1 MNSQL
6 FKWRSLK
13 VRVTLFTLL
22 IYVLGIWLLAFYASR
37 TLRDNMQK
45 VLGEQQFSTVSFM
58 ADEVDDELK
67 SRVKALETV
76 AADISPELLVNPAA
90 LQIMLEQRPVFQTLF
105 NAGTVV
111 TGLEG
116 TVIAD
121 VPLAA
126 KRIGVNYRDR
136 DFSMGAL
143 QGKTTVGRP
152 VMGRTLHVPVF
163 AIAAPIR
170 GAQGQVI
177 GVLIGAIDLSHPSFL
192 EHLTASHY
200 GKSGDY
206 LLVAPKQRLVVTSS
220 NRRRIMEILP
230 AAGINPA
237 IDRFINGFEGVE
249 VFLNPLGVEVMAA
262 VKGVPTA
269 GWYVAV
275 ALPTAEAFS
284 PIRDMQ
290 QRLLFAAL
298 FLCLLAGALSWWMVR
313 HQLSPMLTA
322 IKALTALSDTTQQPH
337 PLPITSH
344 DEIGELI
351 GGFNH
356 LLATLKQREQALR
369 ASEEIRLK
377 NLQLEEASR
386 VKSEFLATMSH
397 ELRTPLNAIIGFSE
411 ALKDGQMGPL
421 TPDQHEYIGDIYTS
435 GEHLLSLINDILD
448 LSKVESG
455 MMTLELEPI
464 ELQALLQNSLSM
476 VKEKAMQHHLKL
488 TLLAAPELPE
498 LVADPRKLKQ
508 IVFNLLSN
516 AVKFTPDG
524 GSVTLA
530 AQQVAGMLEL
540 SVTDTGIGISQEDQA
555 RLFQPFSQIDSS
567 LSRHHQG
574 TGLGLVMVKR
584 LAELHGGSAG
594 LTSAPGQGARFWVRI
609 PWRSAVLPS

>member
-567 LSRHHQG
+567 LSRHYQS